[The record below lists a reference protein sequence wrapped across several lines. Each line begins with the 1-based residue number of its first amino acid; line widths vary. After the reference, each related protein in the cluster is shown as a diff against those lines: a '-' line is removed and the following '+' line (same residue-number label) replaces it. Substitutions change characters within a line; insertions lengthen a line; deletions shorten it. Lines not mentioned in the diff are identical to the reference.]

1 MLMEQGIPEEEAI
14 KIAKQMIQAVAEGGM
29 EELSDD
35 TRIEARFGGRI
46 GYAEGGIGRLV
57 NREQYGFGSIGKIF
71 KKATSIP
78 RAIVKGVKKV
88 AQSPIG
94 RIALTIGAAVYAL
107 GPAGLNVGAGM
118 SPFAAGAIRAGL
130 ANLASTSSIRSKN

>member
-94 RIALTIGAAVYAL
+94 RIALTIGATVCIRTCWFKCWSR
-107 GPAGLNVGAGM
+107 NVTIYWW
-118 SPFAAGAIRAGL
+118 SNESR
-130 ANLASTSSIRSKN
+130 TC